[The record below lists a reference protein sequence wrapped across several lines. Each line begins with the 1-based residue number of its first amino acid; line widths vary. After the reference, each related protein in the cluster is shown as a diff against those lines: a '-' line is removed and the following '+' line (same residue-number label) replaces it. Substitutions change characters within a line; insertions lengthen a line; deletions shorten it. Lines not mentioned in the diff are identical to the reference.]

1 MTEKV
6 DEMVAEF
13 QSFAPRETSEPSPH
27 DSQEAPASI
36 DDILAEF
43 GASAPEKSGAPST
56 PKSKETSQSAVSEQ
70 IDTVVADFQAPAGE
84 QPTAAT
90 VPSSEPVPGSGVPED
105 LDDVLS
111 QFQNPGSADVTFEAG
126 RRLHSAAKDYVF
138 QSIKQVEG
146 GQAPDVKRGASLVR
160 DLADSI
166 DREVTLLLEATDR
179 RQEFSVSTHSVNVS
193 VLVLCLMGTLQQDF
207 EERIKLGLAGLL
219 HEIGVVRLPQGSM
232 YRTTPPDPE
241 LYRRAVYSAEI
252 LKKLC
257 PDEQWLYE
265 TVGQVFEREDGRGF
279 PEELTGEN
287 IREEAKILAVGDFF
301 EDCIHDRPYRKALT
315 GYQAVFE
322 LTAQK
327 SGSFSEHAVKALL
340 KTVSLYPYNEYVVL
354 NTGEIG
360 TVVTINPG
368 NMVRPTIRMLYD
380 AEGQLLKQHRV
391 VDLSLNPSISI
402 RRAIT
407 IDDLPVTG

>member
-1 MTEKV
+1 M
-6 DEMVAEF
+6 
-13 QSFAPRETSEPSPH
+13 
-27 DSQEAPASI
+27 
-36 DDILAEF
+36 
-43 GASAPEKSGAPST
+43 GA
-56 PKSKETSQSAVSEQ
+56 
-70 IDTVVADFQAPAGE
+70 
-84 QPTAAT
+84 
-90 VPSSEPVPGSGVPED
+90 
-105 LDDVLS
+105 
-111 QFQNPGSADVTFEAG
+111 
-126 RRLHSAAKDYVF
+126 
-138 QSIKQVEG
+138 
-146 GQAPDVKRGASLVR
+146 
-160 DLADSI
+160 
-166 DREVTLLLEATDR
+166 
-179 RQEFSVSTHSVNVS
+179 
-193 VLVLCLMGTLQQDF
+193 LQQDL

-241 LYRRAVYSAEI
+241 LYRRAVYSADI

-315 GYQAVFE
+315 GYQAIFE
-322 LTAQK
+322 LTAQQ
-327 SGSFSEHAVKALL
+327 SGSFSEHAVKALM
-340 KTVSLYPYNEYVVL
+340 KTVSLYPYNEYVML

-360 TVVTINPG
+360 TVVNINPG
-368 NMVRPTIRMLYD
+368 NMVRPTVRMLYD
-380 AEGQLLKQHRV
+380 AEGQLLKQPRV

-407 IDDLPVTG
+407 IDDFPVTG